1 MLTPWSPL
9 PQTQNLQSSFHL
21 QGYDFKDHTGVGGK
35 YLSLCGWII
44 SFIMQ
49 PFFNEKRKA
58 QRRAAVLANP
68 SLKRSP
74 FHSVWLDHPFLT
86 YLDKGELHLTGSYR
100 EPTTVENSMSY
111 PSGSPG
117 SGHTTT
123 RTNWYYKGY
132 LNSPSTQRLRREDLK
147 VEAITSSSV
156 EQIPSQPVCT
166 RRPCLGRT
174 G

>member
-21 QGYDFKDHTGVGGK
+21 QGYDFKDHTGMGGK
-35 YLSLCGWII
+35 YLFLCGQII

-58 QRRAAVLANP
+58 QRRDAVLANP

-74 FHSVWLDHPFLT
+74 FHSVWLCHPFLT
-86 YLDKGELHLTGSYR
+86 YPDKGELHLAGGYR
-100 EPTTVENSMSY
+100 EPTTVENSMSC

-117 SGHTTT
+117 SGHTAT
-123 RTNWYYKGY
+123 RTNWHYKWY
-132 LNSPSTQRLRREDLK
+132 LNIPSTQRLRREDLR
-147 VEAITSSSV
+147 VEATKSSTV
-156 EQIPSQPVCT
+156 
-166 RRPCLGRT
+166 
-174 G
+174 